1 MRWNQPNDNELWTK
15 SIFENQ
21 SRKNKG
27 FFPHCMP
34 GTGTSSEAFTF
45 EVWRNDFRCPTH
57 VLCIQ
62 VLLFPHRQIHPK
74 HYTIWVLVWSL
85 IKNNTRIWFSD
96 KNCDGYVVPLWSQ
109 LLNIEELREQIEC
122 TKTSN
127 HHIKLGFLQAGSSAW
142 VVSIDVTQIKIQIP
156 SVKTLRFSR
165 LPEIGLYTM

>member
-1 MRWNQPNDNELWTK
+1 
-15 SIFENQ
+15 
-21 SRKNKG
+21 
-27 FFPHCMP
+27 MP

-57 VLCIQ
+57 VLCIS
-62 VLLFPHRQIHPK
+62 FYFFHIDK
-74 HYTIWVLVWSL
+74 YTRNTIQSEYWFDQL

-142 VVSIDVTQIKIQIP
+142 AVSIDVTQIKIQIP

-165 LPEIGLYTM
+165 LPEIGLYTCNIFWFFSYHSRLKKVVEMWI